1 MKNNHSEIVKLGRQ
15 QHVLTMLN
23 DAIARCNEYGIAVY
37 TDFHTKAT
45 KAILDGDGNVVIT
58 GE

>member
-45 KAILDGDGNVVIT
+45 KAIVP
-58 GE
+58 